1 MKSNAS
7 ARAVLPAAQGRAL
20 RRAVRSG
27 CCALCLAVLAQVAC
41 AVTGSTAA
49 GRAPLRL
56 RGGGDA
62 AAAGPRTVR
71 FEGAAHCH
79 CGSAPGA
86 ETSHRPMSTLRVR
99 GGERAPALA
108 GMPHYLH

>member
-1 MKSNAS
+1 MKSNEG

-20 RRAVRSG
+20 RRAVGSG

-49 GRAPLRL
+49 GRADTAPLRL

-71 FEGAAHCH
+71 FEGAAHYH

-86 ETSHRPMSTLRVR
+86 ETSHRPISTLRVR
-99 GGERAPALA
+99 GGEHAPALA
-108 GMPHYLH
+108 EMPH